1 MRYLGILFILILL
14 GVSSCKKYKLNQPAY
29 LSLNWSFSNNS
40 EDLNEVVLTGGFFY
54 LDQLSISGVR
64 KEGPN
69 VDVDQTLP
77 IAQTQFSSS
86 GSLGLSLDIPVGEYE
101 SFEVELSVNNNSVP
115 SMVLFGTYDNG
126 NEEIPVEIQW
136 SIPKKLVFK
145 ASNGFTLNKKED
157 YSLTIGND
165 VNQLLSSVSASQ
177 WDLAA
182 ISNENGTPTLIIR
195 ENFNAAIYQDIE
207 DRLLTSLKLSIK

>member
-1 MRYLGILFILILL
+1 MRYLGILLILILL

-29 LSLNWSFSNNS
+29 LNLNWSFSNNS
-40 EDLNEVVLTGGFFY
+40 QDLNKVVLTGGFFY
-54 LDQLSISGVR
+54 LDQLSISGIR

-77 IAQTQFSSS
+77 VAQTQFTNS
-86 GSLGLSLDIPVGEYE
+86 GSLGLSLDIPVGDYE
-101 SFEVELSVNNNSVP
+101 SFDVELSVNNNSIP
-115 SMVLFGTYDNG
+115 SMVLYGTYYNG

-145 ASNGFTLNKKED
+145 ASNGFTLKKKED
-157 YSLTIGND
+157 YTLTIGSD

-207 DRLLTSLKLSIK
+207 DRLLNSLELSIK